1 MSRTTEQN
9 KLRNQRARAA
19 IESLK
24 HEMSELRAAE
34 LDILKRR
41 SFCMSDDIK
50 AYHQNA
56 ADEAL
61 EDWKVYDKLL
71 KLFE

>member
-1 MSRTTEQN
+1 MKKIDNPRV
-9 KLRNQRARAA
+9 RAA
-19 IESLK
+19 VESLK
-24 HEMSELRAAE
+24 HEMSELRTAE

-50 AYHQNA
+50 AYHQSVV
-56 ADEAL
+56 DEAL